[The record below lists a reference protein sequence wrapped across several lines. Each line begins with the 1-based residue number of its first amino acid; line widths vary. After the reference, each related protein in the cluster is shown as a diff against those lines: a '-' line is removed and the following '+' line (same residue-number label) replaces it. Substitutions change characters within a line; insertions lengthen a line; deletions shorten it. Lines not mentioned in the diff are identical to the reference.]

1 MLKKLG
7 IFAASLAL
15 FGCYYVP
22 SNEYNNELPTVPSQQ
37 AAGASETGQI
47 FHQPRLKMPA
57 SVVVCRSKQCAPA
70 KISMSK
76 EYIYNSLLNLFDS
89 NARQKAL
96 VCEADSNSH
105 ACTEQYV
112 PIPVTIGVTPGFV
125 YIDDVKIS
133 DVSFNEQNTMALNLM
148 LNWGVSDNGQTPV
161 CRPSKTVVF
170 AKNVNNIILEDNG
183 YDCKMTTIGSSTIK
197 TLFAIDYI
205 DLDYGYV
212 GGFYS
217 IGVSGPAYGG
227 GNGYMMLRFPKDIS
241 LVPTDYAGIS
251 EADDRRA
258 AQRQKDALRN
268 AKEAGIT
275 PNVEAVIKY
284 NHPAAQYSKKQ
295 AEQAQKNNELSNHYR
310 GVQVFPVSNTTKK

>member
-22 SNEYNNELPTVPSQQ
+22 SNEYNNELPTVPPQQ
-37 AAGASETGQI
+37 AVGASETGQI

-170 AKNVNNIILEDNG
+170 AKNVNNVILEDNG

-217 IGVSGPAYGG
+217 IGVSGPTYGG

-241 LVPTDYAGIS
+241 LVPTDYTGIS

-268 AKEAGIT
+268 AKETGIT